1 MSLICRLFHWPKP
14 HWNTIME
21 IPIWE
26 RQAGNVVTTIGDR
39 PIKEQ
44 YYQNPDKTLSK
55 HIEPDL
61 DFKLIGKLIE
71 QRRKCFSCSYVRVK
85 YQRFK
90 I

>member
-14 HWNTIME
+14 HWNTLTE
-21 IPIWE
+21 IPIW
-26 RQAGNVVTTIGDR
+26 ASTATIVVGDR
-39 PIKEQ
+39 PNKEQ
-44 YYQNPDKTLSK
+44 LYINPDKTMVK

-61 DFKLIGKLIE
+61 DFKLVGKLIE

-85 YQRFK
+85 YQRFR